1 VMFEMSGSAQA
12 LRAGI
17 GQMAHGGR
25 IAVLGIPSTA
35 VELDL
40 DPVIFNMLTLK
51 GIYGREMYESWYQM
65 SVMIDSGLDIA
76 PVVTHRF
83 GYSEHAEAFAVAGS
97 GEAGKVLLDWR
108 EG

>member
-1 VMFEMSGSAQA
+1 
-12 LRAGI
+12 
-17 GQMAHGGR
+17 
-25 IAVLGIPSTA
+25 
-35 VELDL
+35 
-40 DPVIFNMLTLK
+40 
-51 GIYGREMYESWYQM
+51 MYESWYQM

-108 EG
+108 EE